1 MTAQSQFVNAHGQ
14 RGHLKIE
21 HLPQHNAS
29 IWDHP
34 GAGVILLDRFARVR
48 ARASPM
54 TGRVYTPAIL
64 YERIWPYN
72 MGLIIGSFKGRLELT
87 RYKLSDLNI

>member
-34 GAGVILLDRFARVR
+34 SAGVILLDRFARVR

-54 TGRVYTPAIL
+54 TGRVYTLL
-64 YERIWPYN
+64 YF
-72 MGLIIGSFKGRLELT
+72 MSGFGLIIWLDYLAVSKVG
-87 RYKLSDLNI
+87 